1 MRSPTRIS
9 SPQPS
14 HPHSGSPAVH
24 YSNPYEELAELADP
38 YDPDDPLGLGLAS
51 DDDADGGGGRRGE
64 PVGSGSGSGSSGSG
78 SEGDDEAWSP
88 PNHRRSSR
96 RRRGRKRFRGIP
108 LTAKTLI
115 GLLVLGLLLVLA
127 DRCAVM
133 YSERKAEQ
141 ELQKRLDLA
150 TAPNVTIH
158 GFPFLTQ
165 VLGKDLEQVDIAVPD
180 VAADRVSLAEVRAQ
194 AQDIR
199 IVGDLPSSFRGATVG
214 RMKGDVLLSFEDLSR
229 ELGASQVRFR
239 ALGPSSVRA
248 DGKLPVAGQQVSLHA
263 RAHIQ
268 RQGDRGIS
276 TSVTDM
282 RLDIPGIAT
291 YRPGPEPR
299 AGLYLHKKAARQIS
313 EDSEKARAL
322 LSVPSVAEKLG
333 VSPAEAG
340 QARNDDRM
348 LDRITESPR
357 FVPALLA
364 VNLVQAANDHPQL
377 ARKLGIDP
385 TVAAALTRLKVPELT
400 DKLELSFQLPKKA
413 KGIKLANIG
422 VSPEG
427 IRADLA
433 GAGLTFGKTR

>member
-14 HPHSGSPAVH
+14 YPHGDSPAVH
-24 YSNPYEELAELADP
+24 YRNPYEELADLADP
-38 YDPDDPLGLGLAS
+38 YDPDDPLGLGLTS
-51 DDDADGGGGRRGE
+51 DDDADGGGRRGE
-64 PVGSGSGSGSSGSG
+64 PVGSGSGSG

-96 RRRGRKRFRGIP
+96 RRRGRGRFRGIP
-108 LTAKTLI
+108 RTAKALI

-150 TAPNVTIH
+150 TAPHVTIH

-263 RAHIQ
+263 QAHIQ

-313 EDSEKARAL
+313 EDAEKARAL
-322 LSVPSVAEKLG
+322 LSIPSVAEKLG

-433 GAGLTFGKTR
+433 GAGLSFGKTR

>member
-14 HPHSGSPAVH
+14 DPHGGSPAVH
-24 YSNPYEELAELADP
+24 YRNPYEELADLADP
-38 YDPDDPLGLGLAS
+38 YDPDDPLGLGLTS
-51 DDDADGGGGRRGE
+51 DDDDDADLGGRRDK
-64 PVGSGSGSGSSGSG
+64 PAASGSG
-78 SEGDDEAWSP
+78 DDGEQWSP

-96 RRRGRKRFRGIP
+96 RRRGRFRAVP
-108 LTAKTLI
+108 RTAKALI
-115 GLLVLGLLLVLA
+115 GLVVLALLLVLG
-127 DRCAVM
+127 DRWAVM
-133 YSERKAEQ
+133 YAERKAEQ
-141 ELQKRLDLA
+141 ELQKKLNLA

-165 VLGKDLEQVDIAVPD
+165 VLGKDLQQVDIAVPD

-194 AQDIR
+194 VQDIR

-263 RAHIQ
+263 QAHIR

-299 AGLYLHKKAARQIS
+299 PGLYLHKKAAKQIS
-313 EDSEKARAL
+313 EDSEKAQAL
-322 LSVPSVAEKLG
+322 LSIPSVAEKLG

-340 QARNDDRM
+340 QALNDERK
-348 LDRITESPR
+348 LDEITGSPR

-385 TVAAALTRLKVPELT
+385 TVAAALARMKVPELT
-400 DKLELSFQLPKKA
+400 NKLELSFQLPEKA
-413 KGIKLANIG
+413 KGIRLTNIG

-427 IRADLA
+427 IRADLT
-433 GAGLTFGKTR
+433 GAGLQFGKNR

>member
-1 MRSPTRIS
+1 MRSPTRIP

-51 DDDADGGGGRRGE
+51 DDDDADGGGRRGE
-64 PVGSGSGSGSSGSG
+64 PVGSGSGPSGSG
-78 SEGDDEAWSP
+78 SEGDGPAWSP

-96 RRRGRKRFRGIP
+96 RRRGRGRFRGIP
-108 LTAKTLI
+108 LTAKALI

-239 ALGPSSVRA
+239 AMGPSSVRA

-263 RAHIQ
+263 QAHIQ

-282 RLDIPGIAT
+282 RLDIPGMAT

-322 LSVPSVAEKLG
+322 LSIPSVAEKLG

-385 TVAAALTRLKVPELT
+385 TVAAALTRMKVPELT

>member
-9 SPQPS
+9 SPQSS
-14 HPHSGSPAVH
+14 HPHSGSPGVH

-38 YDPDDPLGLGLAS
+38 YDPDDPLGLGPTS
-51 DDDADGGGGRRGE
+51 EDDDADLGGRRGK
-64 PVGSGSGSGSSGSG
+64 PVSSGSAAA
-78 SEGDDEAWSP
+78 DDGEAWSP

-96 RRRGRKRFRGIP
+96 RRRGRFKAVPR
-108 LTAKTLI
+108 TAKALI
-115 GLLVLGLLLVLA
+115 GLLVLALLLVLG

-133 YSERKAEQ
+133 YVERQAEQ
-141 ELQKRLDLA
+141 ELQKKLDLA

-165 VLGKDLEQVDIAVPD
+165 VLGKHLQQVDIAVPD

-194 AQDIR
+194 AQGIR
-199 IVGDLPSSFRGATVG
+199 IVGDLPSSFRGAVVS

-263 RAHIQ
+263 QAHIQ

-282 RLDIPGIAT
+282 RLDIPGIAS

-299 AGLYLHKKAARQIS
+299 AGLYLHKKAATRIS

-322 LSVPSVAEKLG
+322 LAIPSVAEKLG
-333 VSPAEAG
+333 VPPAEAG
-340 QARNDDRM
+340 QALNDGQK
-348 LDRITESPR
+348 LDRITGSPR

-364 VNLVQAANDHPQL
+364 VNLVRAANDHPDL

-385 TVAAALTRLKVPELT
+385 MVAAALTRLKVPELT

-413 KGIKLANIG
+413 KGIRLANIG

-427 IRADLA
+427 IRADLV
-433 GAGLTFGKTR
+433 GAELNFGKTR

>member
-14 HPHSGSPAVH
+14 HDGAPA
-24 YSNPYEELAELADP
+24 YRNPYEELAELADP
-38 YDPDDPLGLGLAS
+38 SPE
-51 DDDADGGGGRRGE
+51 DDDADLGGRKDQPSG
-64 PVGSGSGSGSSGSG
+64 VGSDSGSSAGSGSG
-78 SEGDDEAWSP
+78 DDGEPWSP

-96 RRRGRKRFRGIP
+96 RRRGRFKAVPR
-108 LTAKTLI
+108 TAKALI
-115 GLLVLGLLLVLA
+115 GLVVLGLLLVLG
-127 DRCAVM
+127 DRWAVM
-133 YSERKAEQ
+133 YAERKAEQ
-141 ELQKRLDLA
+141 QLQKKLDLA

-165 VLGKDLEQVDIAVPD
+165 VLGKKLEQVDIAVPD

-199 IVGDLPSSFRGATVG
+199 IVGDLPSSFKGAVVG
-214 RMKGDVLLSFEDLSR
+214 RMKGDVLLSFEDLNR

-248 DGKLPVAGQQVSLHA
+248 DGKLPVAGKEVSLHA
-263 RAHIQ
+263 KAHIR

-276 TSVTDM
+276 TSVSDM
-282 RLDIPGIAT
+282 RLDIPEIAT
-291 YRPGPEPR
+291 YRPGPGAD
-299 AGLYLHKKAARQIS
+299 AGLFLHKKAAEQIS
-313 EDSEKARAL
+313 EDSGKAQAL
-322 LSVPSVAEKLG
+322 LSIPAVAEKLG
-333 VSPAEAG
+333 VQPS
-340 QARNDDRM
+340 QADRAQSDGRE
-348 LDRITESPR
+348 LDRITGSPR
-357 FVPALLA
+357 FVPALLG

-385 TVAAALTRLKVPELT
+385 TVAAALAKLKVPELT

-413 KGIKLANIG
+413 KGIRLANIG

-427 IRADLA
+427 IRADLT
-433 GAGLTFGKTR
+433 GTGLNFGKTR